1 MATDE
6 QGKIYVTACHG
17 APYRPIPLH
26 VIGGAGMVMICAV
39 CRKPAQ
45 MVDQAE
51 RMKLSAH
58 QPGSAP
64 RVTPAPARPETG
76 WRRLAA
82 FFRTE
87 FGGDMS
93 ANAEKEC
100 GPKEIE
106 TVILSLA
113 RGFDERL
120 FAMSEE
126 ELRADWHWRWIES
139 LSAETNLYYFTQS
152 LEGYRYRCRR
162 WEEHH
167 NGCCC
172 VVERVRD
179 KYLMPRIK
187 EFMAAQQKHA

>member
-1 MATDE
+1 
-6 QGKIYVTACHG
+6 
-17 APYRPIPLH
+17 
-26 VIGGAGMVMICAV
+26 
-39 CRKPAQ
+39 
-45 MVDQAE
+45 
-51 RMKLSAH
+51 
-58 QPGSAP
+58 
-64 RVTPAPARPETG
+64 
-76 WRRLAA
+76 
-82 FFRTE
+82 
-87 FGGDMS
+87 MS

-139 LSAETNLYYFTQS
+139 LSAETNLYYFTQA